1 MSNDLMQLVG
11 AWLSNSWNV
20 MTSFIFPGTNLSL
33 AVVLL
38 GAFLAV
44 VSVRMIVK
52 VFDLAQ
58 TGEQRGGNNGEIK
71 ISEDRRLDV
80 L

>member
-1 MSNDLMQLVG
+1 MSNDLLQLVG

-20 MTSFIFPGTNLSL
+20 ITSFVFPGTNLTL

-44 VSVRMIVK
+44 VSIRMIVK
-52 VFDLAQ
+52 IFGLMRD
-58 TGEQRGGNNGEIK
+58 GEQRGGNNETIK
-71 ISEDRRLDV
+71 VSEDRRLDV